1 MIIIS
6 NLLNYGLLEGRLI
19 KATNEVIYK
28 ALRDLMLFIKSF
40 KDYYFP
46 LLIKFNYAI
55 FIVTMA
61 FSFFYKVL
69 GHRRSGRGDIKS
81 ATR

>member
-6 NLLNYGLLEGRLI
+6 NLLNYSLLEGRLI
-19 KATNEVIYK
+19 KAADKVICK
-28 ALRDLMLFIKSF
+28 ALRDLMLFIKYF
-40 KDYYFP
+40 KYYYFP

-61 FSFFYKVL
+61 FPFFCKVL
-69 GHRRSGRGDIKS
+69 GYRRSGRGDIEL